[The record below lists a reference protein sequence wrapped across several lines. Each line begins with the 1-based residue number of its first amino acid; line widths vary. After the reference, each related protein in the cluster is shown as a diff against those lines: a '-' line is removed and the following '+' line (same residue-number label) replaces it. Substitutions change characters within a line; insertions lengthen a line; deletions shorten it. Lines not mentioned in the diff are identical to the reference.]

1 MLQRIVNSFG
11 KINYTKG
18 SLHLFFLLRYL
29 VRFPSSH
36 ACERVDELWMFRVYV
51 HSLKLS
57 R

>member
-51 HSLKLS
+51 HFLKLL